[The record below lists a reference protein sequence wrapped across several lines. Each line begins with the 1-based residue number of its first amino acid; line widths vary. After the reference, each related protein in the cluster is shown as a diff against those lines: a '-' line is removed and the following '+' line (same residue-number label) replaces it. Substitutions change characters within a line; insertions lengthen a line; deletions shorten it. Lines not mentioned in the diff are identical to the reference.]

1 MGGLKK
7 VFCSKIKASS
17 LMEVIVATTILL
29 TVFAIAIF
37 TLNNLLLSTVQKET
51 QSMETQLEKLRYQY
65 TNQQLKIPISYR
77 EDEFIIAVQ
86 KMNQNKQQFVVF
98 SITNSKTNKSVT
110 KKQLFYETSKTI
122 SQ

>member
-1 MGGLKK
+1 
-7 VFCSKIKASS
+7 
-17 LMEVIVATTILL
+17 MEVIVATTILL

>member
-1 MGGLKK
+1 
-7 VFCSKIKASS
+7 
-17 LMEVIVATTILL
+17 MEVIVATTILL

-37 TLNNLLLSTVQKET
+37 TLNNLLLSSVQKET

-77 EDEFIIAVQ
+77 EDEFIIEVQ

>member
-1 MGGLKK
+1 
-7 VFCSKIKASS
+7 
-17 LMEVIVATTILL
+17 MEVIVATTILL

-86 KMNQNKQQFVVF
+86 KMNQNNQQFVVF

>member
-1 MGGLKK
+1 
-7 VFCSKIKASS
+7 
-17 LMEVIVATTILL
+17 MEVIVATTILL

-37 TLNNLLLSTVQKET
+37 TLNNILLSSVQKET

>member
-1 MGGLKK
+1 MGH
-7 VFCSKIKASS
+7 S
-17 LMEVIVATTILL
+17 
-29 TVFAIAIF
+29 
-37 TLNNLLLSTVQKET
+37 LLLREMACEAPSSHENTKKHPEIIKNNDLKNEQRRVGRIVEA
-51 QSMETQLEKLRYQY
+51 SGIIRQLEKLRYQY

>member
-1 MGGLKK
+1 
-7 VFCSKIKASS
+7 
-17 LMEVIVATTILL
+17 MEVIVATTILL

-37 TLNNLLLSTVQKET
+37 TLNNILLSSVQKET

-86 KMNQNKQQFVVF
+86 KMNQNNQQFVVF

>member
-1 MGGLKK
+1 
-7 VFCSKIKASS
+7 
-17 LMEVIVATTILL
+17 MEVIVATTILL
-29 TVFAIAIF
+29 TVFAIAII
-37 TLNNLLLSTVQKET
+37 TLNNLLLSSVQKET

-86 KMNQNKQQFVVF
+86 KMNQNNQQFVVF

>member
-1 MGGLKK
+1 
-7 VFCSKIKASS
+7 
-17 LMEVIVATTILL
+17 MEVIVATAILL

-37 TLNNLLLSTVQKET
+37 TLNNILLSSVQKET

-77 EDEFIIAVQ
+77 EDEFLIAVQ

-98 SITNSKTNKSVT
+98 SITNSKTNKCVT
-110 KKQLFYETSKTI
+110 KKQLFYETSITI
-122 SQ
+122 SQQTIND

>member
-1 MGGLKK
+1 
-7 VFCSKIKASS
+7 
-17 LMEVIVATTILL
+17 MEVIVATTILL

-37 TLNNLLLSTVQKET
+37 TLNNILLSSVQKET

-77 EDEFIIAVQ
+77 EDEFIIEVQ

>member
-1 MGGLKK
+1 
-7 VFCSKIKASS
+7 
-17 LMEVIVATTILL
+17 MEVIVATTILL

-37 TLNNLLLSTVQKET
+37 TLNNILLSSVQKES

-77 EDEFIIAVQ
+77 EDEFIIEVQ

>member
-1 MGGLKK
+1 
-7 VFCSKIKASS
+7 
-17 LMEVIVATTILL
+17 MEVIVATTILL

-77 EDEFIIAVQ
+77 EDEFIIEVQ